1 MKLFLEYRFKCVI
14 IRSRD
19 VTTDMDSFYLVLVLC
34 SVAVA
39 ALLLNIRKKLP
50 KYVFVFLAV
59 SIIVSVSWYTMDSD
73 RGLENDSENPEKELF
88 VFAEVSKNIAANPG
102 KTKISIP
109 TIVSG
114 KRNLDC
120 VRMVFSLND
129 KSLTEQTFIEKT
141 DFLLLSSDGTLLP
154 ASGIQFVKEETTKFP
169 ENFILKAFFVLPE
182 NLKSSEFQL
191 VVENKFSE
199 SLFISEV
206 SVASSPFL
214 EK

>member
-1 MKLFLEYRFKCVI
+1 
-14 IRSRD
+14 
-19 VTTDMDSFYLVLVLC
+19 
-34 SVAVA
+34 
-39 ALLLNIRKKLP
+39 
-50 KYVFVFLAV
+50 
-59 SIIVSVSWYTMDSD
+59 
-73 RGLENDSENPEKELF
+73 
-88 VFAEVSKNIAANPG
+88 
-102 KTKISIP
+102 
-109 TIVSG
+109 
-114 KRNLDC
+114 
-120 VRMVFSLND
+120 MVFSLND

>member
-1 MKLFLEYRFKCVI
+1 
-14 IRSRD
+14 
-19 VTTDMDSFYLVLVLC
+19 MDSFYLVLVLC
-34 SVAVA
+34 GVAVM

-50 KYVFVFLAV
+50 KYIFVFLSV
-59 SIIVSVSWYTMDSD
+59 SIIVSVSWYTMDS
-73 RGLENDSENPEKELF
+73 GEGMKNDSVDTEKELF
-88 VFAEVSKNIAANPG
+88 VFAEVSKNISADPG

-109 TIVSG
+109 AVVSG

-120 VRMVFSLND
+120 IRMAFSLDSKN
-129 KSLTEQTFIEKT
+129 LTEQTFIEKT

-154 ASGIQFVKEETTKFP
+154 ASSIQFVKEESTRFP

-182 NLKSSEFQL
+182 NLKSAEFQL

-206 SVASSPFL
+206 AVASSPFL